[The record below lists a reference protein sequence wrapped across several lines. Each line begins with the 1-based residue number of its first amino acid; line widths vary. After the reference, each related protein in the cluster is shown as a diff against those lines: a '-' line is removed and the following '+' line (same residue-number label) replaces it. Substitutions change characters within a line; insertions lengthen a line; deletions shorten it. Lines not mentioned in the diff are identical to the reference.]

1 VKRGSLDATLFQ
13 ELPMTKRYL
22 GAIALGA
29 GLTFVPV
36 TVGTSDDA
44 KTPTLAVSEACAEGD
59 CCSLSL
65 GDLCLYEDEVL
76 ANYRNGGGQC
86 VKPGT

>member
-1 VKRGSLDATLFQ
+1 MS
-13 ELPMTKRYL
+13 KRYL

-44 KTPTLAVSEACAEGD
+44 RTPTLAVSEACAIGE
-59 CCSLSL
+59 CCSFFL
-65 GDLCLYEDEVL
+65 GELCLLGDEVL
-76 ANYRNGGGQC
+76 ANYRNGGGKC
-86 VKPGT
+86 VKPTT